1 MVELNHLCNLGR
13 RHDEEY
19 FCEVDQ
25 WFKTCHLKT
34 VLISSSGCPFVPR
47 CRMICAILV
56 ENILKT
62 YFLSG
67 ALAVPILGR
76 SPERNLLCSFFRKS
90 PALCGTFK

>member
-19 FCEVDQ
+19 ICEVDQ

-62 YFLSG
+62 YFLAG
-67 ALAVPILGR
+67 ALAVLYWADPGRGIICAPFLGR
-76 SPERNLLCSFFRKS
+76 VWH
-90 PALCGTFK
+90 